1 VVRPLF
7 GVVGCGLASLLFSLS
22 DTALVSISGSA
33 FSYELRYEVGD
44 LVSASVAGVLG
55 VLGKALP
62 EGVRARVDF
71 GAHPGAS
78 ELCQR
83 DVGLASRVSLN
94 AGPGWAGYAPR
105 RRVSSM
111 DLFCDAQETMR
122 RYEGHVRELRRLF
135 VFHGL
140 SCGEPESFGAVGAKL
155 VESRAFRTD
164 VSALARGVRDQE
176 RGAMSAE
183 EMLTVVALAVGGED
197 LVEGRSPAL
206 GVRQAVG
213 VLWVL
218 LDAIGGWRET
228 DGGGRS
234 PGVPAVGDE
243 GEAGAGRRSR
253 GVGELWME
261 AGFGAAEAPEARL
274 ERMPEARGGLEG
286 ATAALPTGVLSG
298 SGERVELAIRE
309 LKVYMDDIDR
319 RMCRLEPHV
328 EGLSA
333 TVQASE
339 ERLER
344 LRRDRAASEAVERE
358 GARAEVAAGGAVTP
372 EWSGN
377 GAGNVFGKEAG
388 SESGYGSG
396 NGAGALPLPPN
407 GRARAEVRE
416 GEGVRA
422 PDAVG
427 LGYFSRGMEE
437 ASKGEGRR
445 ESPAEEEL
453 ERERAVPDGGWS
465 GGVETTGRAEME
477 KENRGPVDWR
487 RRIGIGL
494 GAVAVLFAMV
504 GLGGLVHMQ
513 RTSTPPAM
521 RGDDAAV
528 RGAGDGAVGP
538 VVTGGATEEARLP
551 ERQPVVPQ
559 PPVGP
564 GAPERGGAVAKGGG
578 AGMGT
583 AAAPASVGVSAAPSG
598 AVAGKKMADAAV
610 KAPKVVSRR
619 EERAGNEAAT
629 RSGVSA
635 GAGVV
640 RGARVAGKRE
650 EAPRVEARVVQG
662 HGAGVAAGR
671 GEVAAKTSVSPRVPP
686 VPPVRVAEASRG
698 DGGTGGTEG
707 GAVAA
712 GERPMVEVRSAGGKV
727 VTARRPV
734 YPAEALRAHTE
745 ATVVL
750 HAFLTKD
757 GTVRRMDVVKGAY
770 GFNRSAMDAVWGW
783 RYKPMVVHGQP
794 VETETQITVDYRLH

>member
-1 VVRPLF
+1 
-7 GVVGCGLASLLFSLS
+7 
-22 DTALVSISGSA
+22 
-33 FSYELRYEVGD
+33 
-44 LVSASVAGVLG
+44 LG

-71 GAHPGAS
+71 GAPPGAS

-83 DVGLASRVSLN
+83 DVGLASRVSLS

-111 DLFCDAQETMR
+111 DLFCDAQETMQ

-140 SCGEPESFGAVGAKL
+140 SCGEPESFGALGAKL
-155 VESRAFRTD
+155 AESRAFRTD

-176 RGAMSAE
+176 KGAMSAE

-206 GVRQAVG
+206 GVRHAVG

-286 ATAALPTGVLSG
+286 TPAALPTGVLSG

-309 LKVYMDDIDR
+309 LKVYLDDIDR

-377 GAGNVFGKEAG
+377 GAGSA
-388 SESGYGSG
+388 SGHGSG
-396 NGAGALPLPPN
+396 NGAGALTLSPN

-437 ASKGEGRR
+437 ASKEEGRR
-445 ESPAEEEL
+445 ESPAEKEL

-504 GLGGLVHMQ
+504 GLGGLMHMQ
-513 RTSTPPAM
+513 RTSTPPAT

-559 PPVGP
+559 PLVGP
-564 GAPERGGAVAKGGG
+564 GAPERDGAVAKGGG

-583 AAAPASVGVSAAPSG
+583 AAAPASVGVSATPSG

-629 RSGVSA
+629 RSSVSA

-640 RGARVAGKRE
+640 RG
-650 EAPRVEARVVQG
+650 ARVVQG

-686 VPPVRVAEASRG
+686 APPVRVAEASRG
-698 DGGTGGTEG
+698 DRGTGGTGG

-712 GERPMVEVRSAGGKV
+712 GERPVVEVRSAGGKV